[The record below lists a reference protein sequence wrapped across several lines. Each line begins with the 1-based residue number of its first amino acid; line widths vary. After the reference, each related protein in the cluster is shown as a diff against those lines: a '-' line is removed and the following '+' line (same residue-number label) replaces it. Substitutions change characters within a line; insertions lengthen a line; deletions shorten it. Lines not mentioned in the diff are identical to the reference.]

1 MLDALTTHLSIPRCE
16 MNSSSGPT
24 LTELRIARA
33 YGQLSSAPENSSK
46 VSVSV
51 TRTGNYEIRMFRWPE
66 TQSGAL
72 FWLELFDHN
81 TRMSIDSFQCH
92 EMRDAVPAFEDLM
105 SQAPDL
111 NDPNPSGAQAQ

>member
-16 MNSSSGPT
+16 MNSSSEPT

-33 YGQLSSAPENSSK
+33 YGQLSSMPDDRSK

-51 TRTGNYEIRMFRWPE
+51 ARTGNYEIRMFRWPE

-81 TRMSIDSFQCH
+81 IRMSIDSFQCH

-105 SQAPDL
+105 SQADYL
-111 NDPNPSGAQAQ
+111 NSSDPSAAKAQ